1 MIDGREGDGVACH
14 ALSRAMCSSMY
25 REMGLTG
32 HWRSQASQVHPVLQ
46 QK

>member
-1 MIDGREGDGVACH
+1 MIDGREGDGVAGH
-14 ALSRAMCSSMY
+14 ALRRSMCSSRY

-32 HWRSQASQVHPVLQ
+32 HWRSQASQVHAAFQ